1 MIIDIGDRQSGKTTR
16 LINQAFEDFLGG
28 CNVIIVGHNM
38 DSALRTFKCLRQMIR
53 DYYVTSIVEDN
64 AHSIGVDYGNR
75 AMCVSAGR
83 LDINLRGIVIP
94 IEASKNNWR
103 VYYDEFDF
111 YVDALDAHLL
121 DSNGYYCSTPESG
134 SHNDCLVRL
143 VNRITGYNQNWKNEL
158 QEKTKDYN
166 VIKGLLN
173 KEIEKNKKLADAWAK
188 TKLNEERVTE
198 SYLNMVKAYGD
209 LLVYLNK
216 RGIL

>member
-1 MIIDIGDRQSGKTTR
+1 MIIDINDRQSGKTTR
-16 LINQAFEDFLGG
+16 LIKQAFTDFGNHI
-28 CNVIIVGHNM
+28 NVMIVGHNM
-38 DSALRTFKCLRQMIR
+38 DSALRTFKLLREKIMNH
-53 DYYVTSIVEDN
+53 YSLSVVEN
-64 AHSIGVDYGNR
+64 TAHSMKLRDGKR
-75 AMCVSAGR
+75 AMCISASR
-83 LDINLRGIVIP
+83 MEINTSGIVMP
-94 IEASKNNWR
+94 LEASKNHWR